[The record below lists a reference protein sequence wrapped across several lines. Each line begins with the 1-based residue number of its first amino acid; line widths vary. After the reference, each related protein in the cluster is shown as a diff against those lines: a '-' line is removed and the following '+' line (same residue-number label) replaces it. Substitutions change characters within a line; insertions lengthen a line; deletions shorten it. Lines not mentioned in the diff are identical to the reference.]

1 MSKKLPVNGFKWI
14 DNNEM
19 AEHIINEKFIKN
31 YNENDSKG
39 YRSGR

>member
-19 AEHIINEKFIKN
+19 AESVINEDFIKN
-31 YNENDSKG
+31 
-39 YRSGR
+39 